1 MSTFYNKSK
10 SPFGRNA
17 CMKDARM
24 KDTCIKV
31 ARLKEPHMAPQRGAI
46 LLVSM
51 IMLLLI
57 TVVGV
62 SAIGI
67 SSLDTKMTA
76 NSRDRQIAF
85 HAAESGLREAENV
98 IFTTRVLDEG
108 VTGGYTIELLNQW
121 WTSATEAWWANNS
134 EPVNTYTGQN
144 APSYVIELTTVGRGD
159 AGNRMQ
165 DVGTGS
171 DTRKTFY
178 YTITSEGVGP
188 GGSNVQLQSV
198 YASKVTQTDW
208 ENSNDPIPEGKRY
221 VYE

>member
-1 MSTFYNKSK
+1 MSTSYNKSK
-10 SPFGRNA
+10 SPFY
-17 CMKDARM
+17 KDARM
-24 KDTCIKV
+24 KEACLKA
-31 ARLKEPHMAPQRGAI
+31 ARLKEPHMASQRGAI

-85 HAAESGLREAENV
+85 LAAESGLREGENV

-108 VTGGYTIELLNQW
+108 VTGGYTIELLNRW
-121 WTSATEAWWANNS
+121 WTSATEAWWTNNS

-144 APSYVIELTTVGRGD
+144 APLYVIELTTVGRGD

-198 YASKVTQTDW
+198 YASKVNKTDW